1 MKQKL
6 MSEQRP
12 MWTPEFEAF
21 VAPARRKPQIWRLLV
36 GGLIIAFC
44 WAVGTFGTFA
54 LGGLVGVL
62 NGLDPQEMERDLLAG
77 NSPFGTL
84 LVLVT
89 FTGLFL
95 GVILAGKVHSRSVQS
110 LFGDRQAWPFV
121 LGFGAIAAVSLLSLV
136 FPTELEIVPNLATRT
151 FLTLLPFTIF
161 FLLIQTGAEELLFR
175 GYLQT
180 QLAARFRSPIV
191 WMFLPGLLF
200 GALHYAPS
208 EFGPNAIYV
217 VAAIT
222 LVGWLT
228 ADLTRVTGGI
238 GAAWGL
244 HFANNAGGIILVGSP
259 GPLGG
264 LALYRQTTQPDD
276 PVLAPLLAVQIGF
289 LIVAWLLC
297 RLWIAKSQR
306 AVA

>member
-1 MKQKL
+1 
-6 MSEQRP
+6 
-12 MWTPEFEAF
+12 MWTPEFVAF
-21 VAPARRKPQIWRLLV
+21 VAPARHKPQIWRLLL

-44 WAVGTFGTFA
+44 WAASTFGTFA
-54 LGGLVGVL
+54 VGGIIGAL
-62 NGLDPQEMERDLLAG
+62 NGLDPQAMQRDLLAG
-77 NSPFGTL
+77 TSPLGTL
-84 LVLVT
+84 LVLIT
-89 FTGLFL
+89 FTGLFV
-95 GVILAGKVHSRSVQS
+95 GVILAGLVHGRSVRS
-110 LFGDRQAWPFV
+110 LFGERQAWPFV
-121 LGFGAIAAVSLLSLV
+121 LGFGAIAAVSLLSLI
-136 FPTELEIVPNLATRT
+136 FPAELEIVPNLAAQT
-151 FLTLLPFTIF
+151 FLTFLPFTIF

-208 EFGPNAIYV
+208 EFGPNALFV

-228 ADLTRVTGGI
+228 ADLTRVSGGI

-264 LALYRQTTQPDD
+264 LALYRQTTPPDD
-276 PVLAPLLAVQIGF
+276 PALAPLLAVQIAF
-289 LIVAWLLC
+289 LIIAWLLC
-297 RLWIAKSQR
+297 RLWIAKGQLRS
-306 AVA
+306 AS